1 MKIDEQIEKWA
12 HMLDESF
19 NKMSEEEKIES
30 KALPKDENTKFKFG
44 DVFTSD
50 LDTNDKVLEIFDAIW
65 PKWYDYFSSTIGREK
80 DLELEGRQRD
90 VDDWDV
96 WRISVEDCYDGIE
109 NMVHIMFED
118 IFETYADDAETTL
131 KEIIDDQISRF
142 IDGAADNISTDELEE
157 KGVCIYK
164 GRMHWG
170 GRYPG

>member
-1 MKIDEQIEKWA
+1 
-12 HMLDESF
+12 MLDESF
-19 NKMSEEEKIES
+19 NEMSKEEKIES
-30 KALPKDENTKFKFG
+30 KVLPKDENTKFKFG

-96 WRISVEDCYDGIE
+96 WRISIEDCYDGIE

-118 IFETYADDAETTL
+118 IFEIYADNTETTL
-131 KEIIDDQISRF
+131 KKIIDD
-142 IDGAADNISTDELEE
+142 
-157 KGVCIYK
+157 
-164 GRMHWG
+164 
-170 GRYPG
+170 

>member
-1 MKIDEQIEKWA
+1 
-12 HMLDESF
+12 MLDESF

-30 KALPKDENTKFKFG
+30 KTLPKDENTKFKFG

-50 LDTNDKVLEIFDAIW
+50 LDTNDKVLDIFDAIW

-109 NMVHIMFED
+109 NVFKAIKQMNLI
-118 IFETYADDAETTL
+118 
-131 KEIIDDQISRF
+131 
-142 IDGAADNISTDELEE
+142 N
-157 KGVCIYK
+157 
-164 GRMHWG
+164 
-170 GRYPG
+170 

>member
-1 MKIDEQIEKWA
+1 
-12 HMLDESF
+12 MLDESF

-30 KALPKDENTKFKFG
+30 KDLPKDENTKFKFG

-109 NMVHIMFED
+109 NMANIMFED

-131 KEIIDDQISRF
+131 KEIIDD
-142 IDGAADNISTDELEE
+142 
-157 KGVCIYK
+157 
-164 GRMHWG
+164 
-170 GRYPG
+170 